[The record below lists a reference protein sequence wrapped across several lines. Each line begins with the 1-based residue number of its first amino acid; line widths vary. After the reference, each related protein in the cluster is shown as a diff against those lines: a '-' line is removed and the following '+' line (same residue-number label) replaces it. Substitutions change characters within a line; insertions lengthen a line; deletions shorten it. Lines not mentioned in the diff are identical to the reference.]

1 MTTIRTLLLCLS
13 GTALLLSTEM
23 ATAQATND
31 VRPITLQECFEMAL
45 RDNLDLAIQ
54 RIDPALSLLDL
65 EIARA
70 GYDPRLS
77 VSGTHSHSVSAGGRD
92 ENNQQFRGSDSD
104 TDAFRSSIVGLGP
117 YGFNYALSANLSDT
131 YGNQPNFTNVLLR
144 TPFESANGSVGITM
158 SQPLLRNFL
167 TDSVRYSI
175 AVAKSQIQG
184 SEFALRNQII
194 VLVTAVERA
203 YNELIYSR
211 ENIKVQDEGLRLAQQ
226 LLSDNKKR
234 VQVGILSPLD
244 EKQSESEAYARQA
257 DRSSALR
264 ALASAQNNL
273 KRLITAN
280 YQELH
285 EVNLQPSELLIAV
298 PRTFDAIESWTA
310 GLTKRPDVLE
320 ARRLVEIQGVAIKF
334 LKNQR
339 LPQLDVTGAYGYN
352 GSGAR
357 EFSSSIAAI
366 TSQEQPFWSVGAVAS
381 VPLLNKG
388 ARNSVHRARAT
399 ADQLLLSLKRQE
411 QTVMVEIDEA
421 INALRTSLD
430 RIESSRQARIYAE
443 QALDGGQKRMQA
455 GSATSFEVL
464 QLQRDLINARTAEI
478 RAVADYNNSLIDLY
492 RAEGTTLERK
502 RINVEVR

>member
-1 MTTIRTLLLCLS
+1 M
-13 GTALLLSTEM
+13 LSTEM
-23 ATAQATND
+23 TTAQVTNA

-45 RDNLDLAIQ
+45 RDNLDLQIV
-54 RIDPALSLLDL
+54 RINPSISLLDL
-65 EIARA
+65 EIAQA
-70 GYDPRLS
+70 GYDPR
-77 VSGTHSHSVSAGGRD
+77 VTFSGSHGHTVSAGGRD
-92 ENNQQFRGSDSD
+92 ENNIQFRGSSAD
-104 TDAFRSSIVGLGP
+104 TEAFRSAISGLGP
-117 YGFNYALSANLSDT
+117 YGFQYALSGNLSDT
-131 YGNQPNFTNVLLR
+131 HGDQPGFTNVLQR
-144 TPFESANGSVGITM
+144 DPFESASGSIGITM
-158 SQPLLRNFL
+158 SQPLLKNLL
-167 TDSVRYSI
+167 TDPVRYSV
-175 AVAKSQIQG
+175 AVAKSQIKG
-184 SEFALRNQII
+184 TELGLRNQVI
-194 VLVTAVERA
+194 AVITTVEKA

-264 ALASAQNNL
+264 ALATAQNNL

-285 EVNLQPSELLIAV
+285 EVTLQPSEMLIAV
-298 PRTFDAIESWTA
+298 PRTFDTIESWTA
-310 GLTKRPDVLE
+310 GLSKRPDVLE
-320 ARRLVEIQGVAIKF
+320 ARREVELQGVTIKY

-339 LPQLDVTGAYGYN
+339 LPQLDVTGSYGYG

-357 EFSSSIAAI
+357 EFSSSIANI
-366 TSQEQPFWSVGAVAS
+366 TSQDQPFWTVGAVAS

-388 ARNSVHRARAT
+388 PRSSYKQAQAAGE
-399 ADQLLLSLKRQE
+399 QLLLQLKRQE
-411 QTVMVEIDEA
+411 QTVMVQIDEA
-421 INALRTSLD
+421 INALRTTLD

-443 QALDGGQKRMQA
+443 QALDGGQKRLQA

-478 RAVADYNNSLIDLY
+478 RSVADYNNFLTDLY
-492 RAEGTTLERK
+492 LAEGTTLERK

>member
-1 MTTIRTLLLCLS
+1 M
-13 GTALLLSTEM
+13 LSTQM
-23 ATAQATND
+23 ATAQITNA

-45 RDNLDLAIQ
+45 RDNLDLQIQ
-54 RIDPALSLLDL
+54 RIDPSLSLLDL

-70 GYDPRLS
+70 GYDPRLTL
-77 VSGTHSHSVSAGGRD
+77 SGTHSHIVSAGGRD
-92 ENNQQFRGSDSD
+92 ENNQQFRGSTSD
-104 TDAFRSSIVGLGP
+104 TDAFRSSVIGLGP
-117 YGFNYALSANLSDT
+117 YGFQYVLSGNLSDT
-131 YGNQPNFTNVLLR
+131 YGDQPNFLNPLLR
-144 TPFESANGSVGITM
+144 DQFENANGSVGISM

-167 TDSVRYSI
+167 TDAVRYNI
-175 AVAKSQIQG
+175 AVAKSQIKG
-184 SEFALRNQII
+184 SELELRNQII
-194 VLVTAVERA
+194 GVVTAVEKA

-264 ALASAQNNL
+264 ALATAQNNL

-285 EVNLQPSELLIAV
+285 EFTLQPSELLVAV
-298 PRTFDAIESWTA
+298 PRTFDTIESWTSA
-310 GLTKRPDVLE
+310 LNKRPDVLE
-320 ARRLVEIQGVAIKF
+320 ARRLVELQGVAVKF

-339 LPQLDVTGAYGYN
+339 LPQLDVTGSYGYG

-388 ARNSVHRARAT
+388 ATSSYRRARAT

-411 QTVMVEIDEA
+411 QTVMVQVDEA
-421 INALRTSLD
+421 INALRTTLD
-430 RIESSRQARIYAE
+430 RVESSRQARIYAE
-443 QALDGGQKRMQA
+443 QALDGGQKRLQA
-455 GSATSFEVL
+455 GTSTSFEIL

-478 RAVADYNNSLIDLY
+478 RAVADYNNFLADLY
-492 RAEGTTLERK
+492 QAEGTTLERK

>member
-1 MTTIRTLLLCLS
+1 MLS
-13 GTALLLSTEM
+13 AAM
-23 ATAQATND
+23 ARAQITNA
-31 VRPITLQECFEMAL
+31 VRPITLEECFEMAL
-45 RDNLDLAIQ
+45 RDNLDLQIQ
-54 RIDPALSLLDL
+54 RIDPSLALLDL

-70 GYDPRLS
+70 GYDPQLS
-77 VSGTHSHSVSAGGRD
+77 ISGTHSHNVSAGGRD
-92 ENNQQFRGSDSD
+92 EFNQQFRGSTSD
-104 TDAFRSSIVGLGP
+104 TDAFRSSINGRGP
-117 YGFNYALSANLSDT
+117 YGFQYNLLGTLSDT
-131 YGNQPNFTNVLLR
+131 YGDQPNFTNSLLR
-144 TPFESANGSVGITM
+144 TPFENANSSISINM

-167 TDSVRYSI
+167 TDPVRYNIS
-175 AVAKSQIQG
+175 VAKSQIKG
-184 SEFALRNQII
+184 SELAFRSQII
-194 VLVTAVERA
+194 TVVTSVERA

-264 ALASAQNNL
+264 ALATAQNNL

-280 YQELH
+280 YPDLH
-285 EVNLQPSELLIAV
+285 EVNLQPSEMLIAV
-298 PRTFDAIESWTA
+298 PRTFDAIESWSA
-310 GLTKRPDVLE
+310 GLSKRPDVLD
-320 ARRLVEIQGVAIKF
+320 ARREVELQGVTIKF

-339 LPQLDVTGAYGYN
+339 LPQLDVTGAYGYG

-357 EFSSSIAAI
+357 EFSSSIASI
-366 TSQEQPFWSVGAVAS
+366 TSEEQPFWSVGAVAS

-388 ARNSVHRARAT
+388 ARSSYRRARAT
-399 ADQLLLSLKRQE
+399 ADQLLLALKRQE

-443 QALDGGQKRMQA
+443 QALDGGQKRLQA

-464 QLQRDLINARTAEI
+464 QLQRDLINARNAEI
-478 RAVADYNNSLIDLY
+478 RAIADYNNSLADLY
-492 RAEGTTLERK
+492 QAEGTTLERK
-502 RINVEVR
+502 RISVNVR